1 MAFSK
6 RAPPEDRW
14 AAGRRCTWSPSAG
27 DDDGSATGT
36 DHKVDRGELLGPS
49 GAARLEKWRE
59 NMGEKTSNGEEY
71 DEYMMNMVILRW

>member
-6 RAPPEDRW
+6 RAPPEDRR

-59 NMGEKTSNGEEY
+59 NMREKTSNGEEY
-71 DEYMMNMVILRW
+71 DEYMMNMVILR